1 MDARIV
7 AEPAVMSMV
16 AVEIKEVRV
25 TSKIDD
31 LVCGLKSLFD
41 PATVLAPL
49 LAMGNS
55 VTAVAPDFIL
65 RGGKSAL
72 AYA

>member
-7 AEPAVMSMV
+7 VEPALMRL
-16 AVEIKEVRV
+16 APVEIKGVV
-25 TSKIDD
+25 TTTRIDD

-41 PATVLAPL
+41 PATILAPL

-55 VTAVAPDFIL
+55 VTAVAPDFTL

-72 AYA
+72 AHA

>member
-7 AEPAVMSMV
+7 AEPAQMSLV
-16 AVEIKEVRV
+16 AVEVKEVRV
-25 TSKIDD
+25 ISAIDD
-31 LVCGLKSLFD
+31 LVFELESLFD

-55 VTAVAPDFIL
+55 VTAVAPDFNL